1 MEVCGGVRVRGG
13 GGKFPLYYISKN
25 FIYKCNKYLYPLI
38 TKVNTTYNRSS
49 GKHTAERLQKLD
61 VKRYV
66 KRAKQVLVK
75 AKRDRI
81 KAKGIR
87 HSVPALEVLKEAT
100 T

>member
-1 MEVCGGVRVRGG
+1 MEVCGGVRVMGA
-13 GGKFPLYYISKN
+13 KFPLYYISKT
-25 FIYKCNKYLYPLI
+25 FIYKCNKYLSPLI

-61 VKRYV
+61 VKRNV
-66 KRAKQVLVK
+66 KRAKQVAVK

-87 HSVPALEVLKEAT
+87 LSVPALEVLKEAT